1 MEYTDTYRFVRDK
14 IKVEYD
20 YEFQALKEV
29 MRLPIHEIDV
39 DEVDHRLIKLAS
51 IKMKLEILEAA
62 SVKVQADN
70 KSLLLG

>member
-1 MEYTDTYRFVRDK
+1 MEYTETYRYVRDK

-20 YEFQALKEV
+20 YEFQALKQV
-29 MRLPIHEIDV
+29 MRMPIHEINV
-39 DEVDHRLIKLAS
+39 DDVDHRLIKLAS